1 MSLAMSGNPD
11 LPTVPRWKAVAA
23 TRRAVLILLV
33 LAQTLGG
40 LYGMQS
46 VLPYHGGNLLEK
58 GILFLFAVLFAW
70 ISVGFWTALLGFWL
84 RRRGGDRYSLVRH
97 HDAAT
102 LAATPL
108 TRTAVVMPVYNE
120 PVDRTLAGLRATI
133 EDLRATG
140 ELDHFDFYILSD
152 SRDAEQWLAERSAWY
167 RLCEEQDLHGR
178 LFYRHRPVN
187 LNFKSGNV
195 ADFLRRWGRD
205 YAYMVVLDA
214 DSVMGGDTLTRM
226 VRHMELAPRV
236 GILQT
241 SPSLINAQSAFARFQ
256 QFANRVY
263 GPLFTA
269 GLAGIQL
276 GEAAYW
282 GHNAIIR
289 TDLFMRHCGLRRLS
303 GVGLFKGPIMSHD
316 FVEAAYMGRAG
327 YEVWMEPELDQS
339 YEESPP
345 TLVDELTR
353 DRRWA
358 KGNLQHAWLFFFAP
372 KLRFAHRMAFLN
384 GILSYLSSPIWMA
397 FLILTSIEATRLTL
411 WPIDYFPDQR
421 NSMFPVWPE
430 WHPHWAIGL
439 VLSTFFLLFLP
450 KFLAV
455 VDVLLSGRRRDHGGA
470 WRLFLSVCLELLVSM
485 LLAPIRMLAHSRYVL
500 EALFNVRLHWG
511 GQNRTDETGWRQA
524 FVSQAPGTLL
534 AIGWSGLALWLDP
547 MFFLWSL
554 PVALPLILA
563 APTSVMLSRIGV
575 GERLRRRRLLLTP
588 EEQRFSPQVDAIAAP
603 RPLNPVRLTAFQAAV
618 LDPVLN
624 RLHRA
629 LARRR
634 RPVDAEAWGQWLERC
649 MKQGPD
655 GLNRRQ
661 LNALARDADALAR
674 LHHAAWTA
682 PRDSYWGECVGVVKS
697 RDYG

>member
-1 MSLAMSGNPD
+1 MSTTTTDTAGPRRR
-11 LPTVPRWKAVAA
+11 RWKAVAVL
-23 TRRAVLILLV
+23 RRATLILLV
-33 LAQTLGG
+33 LAQTLAG

-84 RRRGGDRYSLVRH
+84 RRRGGDPWSLVRRY
-97 HDAAT
+97 DAAT
-102 LAATPL
+102 VAATPL
-108 TRTAVVMPVYNE
+108 ARTAVVMPIYNE

-133 EDLRATG
+133 QSLRDTG
-140 ELDHFDFYILSD
+140 ELEHFDFYLLSD
-152 SRDAEQWLAERSAWY
+152 SRDAQQWLEERTGWY
-167 RLCEEQDLHGR
+167 RLCQEQGLQGR

-195 ADFLRRWGRD
+195 ADFLRRWGKD
-205 YAYMVVLDA
+205 YEYMVVLDA
-214 DSVMGGDTLTRM
+214 DSVMGGATLTRM
-226 VRHMELAPRV
+226 VRHMELAPKV

-241 SPSLINAQSAFARFQ
+241 SPSLINAHSAFARFQ

-289 TDLFMRHCGLRRLS
+289 CKPFMEHCGLQHLS
-303 GVGLFKGPIMSHD
+303 GFGLFRGPIMSHD

-327 YEVWMEPELDQS
+327 YEVWMEPELDES

-358 KGNLQHAWLFFFAP
+358 KGNLQHAWLFLFAP

-384 GILSYLSSPIWMA
+384 GILSYLSSPIWLA

-411 WPIDYFPDQR
+411 WPIDYFPEQQ
-421 NSMFPVWPE
+421 NSMFPAWPE
-430 WHPHWAIGL
+430 WHPHWAVGL
-439 VLSTFFLLFLP
+439 ILSTFFLLFLP
-450 KFLAV
+450 KFLAIA
-455 VDVLLSGRRRDHGGA
+455 DVLLSGRRRQHGGA
-470 WRLFLSVCLELLVSM
+470 WRLFASVCLELLVSM
-485 LLAPIRMLAHSRYVL
+485 LLAPIRMLTHSRYVL
-500 EALFNVRLHWG
+500 GALFNLSLHWG
-511 GQNRTDETGWRQA
+511 GQNRTDETGWREA
-524 FVSQAPGTLL
+524 FVSHAPGTLL
-534 AIGWSGLALWLDP
+534 AAGWAGLALWLDP
-547 MFFLWSL
+547 FFFFWSL

-563 APTSVMLSRIGV
+563 APTSVVLSRVALGQA
-575 GERLRRRRLLLTP
+575 LRRRRLLLTP
-588 EEQRFSPQVDAIAAP
+588 EEQRLSPQVDAIADP
-603 RPLNPVRLTAFQAAV
+603 RPLNPGALSAFDAAV
-618 LDPVLN
+618 VDPDLN
-624 RLHRA
+624 HLHRA

-634 RPVDAEAWGQWLERC
+634 RCLEPEAREEWLQRC
-649 MKQGPD
+649 IQHGPE

-661 LNALARDADALAR
+661 LNALARDGEALAR
-674 LHHAAWTA
+674 LHRAAWVA
-682 PRDSYWGECVGVVKS
+682 PPDSYWGTRIGLVKR